1 MKNII
6 KIFILILSSFS
17 FTNGQNKKISDVEV
31 KYHMKYIS
39 DSLNKETYL
48 EADMTLLSNKNE
60 SYYFNGAM
68 VKFYQDLKYQT
79 KTFSNVQDI
88 ANNYIPL
95 PKIRH
100 NVWKINDIIKV
111 TTPLGK
117 YNYSYNSDKIEWEL
131 LGDIKK
137 IEKYTCHL
145 AKATVDNDIYFAWYT
160 TEIPFSEGPFKFK
173 GLPGLI
179 LELHNKNKTI
189 EIHATNIE
197 MKNIEISKMKDAVNV
212 NLKDRAE
219 FLLLRER
226 YLKYPF
232 DSNYPKEIVD
242 RKLEQ
247 LRKINVFLD

>member
-6 KIFILILSSFS
+6 KIFILCSASFI
-17 FTNGQNKKISDVEV
+17 NGQNKKISDVEV
-31 KYHMKYIS
+31 NYHMRYVS

-48 EADMTLLSNKNE
+48 EADMTLLLNKNE
-60 SYYFNGAM
+60 SYYFNGVM
-68 VKFYQDLKYQT
+68 VKFYQDLKHKT
-79 KTFSNVQDI
+79 KTVSNVQDI
-88 ANNYIPL
+88 ANSYIPL

-100 NVWKINDIIKV
+100 NVWKENDIIKV
-111 TTPLGK
+111 TSPLGK
-117 YNYSYNSDKIEWEL
+117 YNYSYNSDKIDWEL

-137 IEKYTCHL
+137 IEKFTCHL
-145 AKATVDNDIYFAWYT
+145 AKATVDNDVYFAWYT

-179 LELHNKNKTI
+179 LEIHNKNKTI
-189 EIHATNIE
+189 EINATNIE
-197 MKNIEISKMKDAVNV
+197 MKKMEILKMRDAVNI

-226 YLKYPF
+226 YIKYPF
-232 DSNYPKEIVD
+232 DSNYSKEIVD

>member
-1 MKNII
+1 MQTFVCMNIFF
-6 KIFILILSSFS
+6 KI
-17 FTNGQNKKISDVEV
+17 
-31 KYHMKYIS
+31 
-39 DSLNKETYL
+39 
-48 EADMTLLSNKNE
+48 
-60 SYYFNGAM
+60 
-68 VKFYQDLKYQT
+68 
-79 KTFSNVQDI
+79 
-88 ANNYIPL
+88 
-95 PKIRH
+95 
-100 NVWKINDIIKV
+100 
-111 TTPLGK
+111 
-117 YNYSYNSDKIEWEL
+117 
-131 LGDIKK
+131 IKK

-197 MKNIEISKMKDAVNV
+197 MKKMTSSIPDKTIYLGTVNV